1 MAMRKGS
8 YNGIAFY
15 AESHDLETGRRIVVT
30 EYPQKNAADTED
42 MGRAARH
49 FTLDMIILGKDYMA
63 YRDILQADLEEG
75 GIGELVHPW
84 LGKLKVRAGKVRL
97 RETSRE
103 RMKAVITVEFHEA
116 AEPPQDGDDIASDKF
131 NRLAASFDAAAVK
144 AFSEDFSVEGAISRL
159 VSAAEQSIGAALAVM
174 AGVSGRLNGLND
186 LATRIRA
193 ISQSI
198 TSLVLTPANLALQL
212 MAAVHTITD
221 THFNPLGALRN
232 QLSLARQSARAVSTS
247 AGTGT
252 ARQAAANA
260 NAVSAL
266 IRSLAIAEA
275 VRLYSGQIQ
284 RATVVENATAAG
296 VIFDTRNDAAAAR
309 DAILEQMDELMPDAS
324 DLVYAA
330 LMDTQAAVVSQFR
343 AIAPAASLEVVSVP
357 ASLPMLVIAQRLYGD
372 GSMADDL
379 VKRNAIAH
387 PLFVPAGTELEVR
400 RG

>member
-63 YRDILQADLEEG
+63 QRDILQADLEEG

-103 RMKAVITVEFHEA
+103 RMKATLTVEFHEA
-116 AEPPQDGDDIASDKF
+116 ADAPQDGTAIPASELNSK
-131 NRLAASFDAAAVK
+131 AAALDAAALE
-144 AFSEDFSVEGAISRL
+144 AFAAEFSVEGP
-159 VSAAEQSIGAALAVM
+159 VSLLAMAEQAIASGLAVM
-174 AGVSGRLNGLND
+174 AGISGRLNGLND
-186 LATRIRA
+186 LATRIRS

-198 TSLVLTPANLALQL
+198 TSLALTPANLALQL

-232 QLSLARQSARAVSTS
+232 QLSLARQSARVVSTS

-275 VRLYSGQIQ
+275 VRLYSGEIQ
-284 RATVVENATAAG
+284 RETVVENATAEG

-309 DAILEQMDELMPDAS
+309 DALLEQLDELMPDAS

-372 GSMADDL
+372 GFMADDL

>member
-30 EYPQKNAADTED
+30 EYPQKNSADTED

-49 FTLDMIILGKDYMA
+49 FTLDMILLGRDYMA
-63 YRDILQADLEEG
+63 QRDILQAALEEG

-84 LGKLKVRAGKVRL
+84 LGKLNVRAGKTRL

-103 RMKAVITVEFHEA
+103 RMKAVLTVEFHEA
-116 AEPPQDGDDIASDKF
+116 AEAPQDGIPIPASDLNNKAAALDEAALEAFAAEFTVDGPVSLLALAEQAIAS
-131 NRLAASFDAAAVK
+131 
-144 AFSEDFSVEGAISRL
+144 G
-159 VSAAEQSIGAALAVM
+159 LAVM
-174 AGVSGRLNGLND
+174 AGISGRLNGLND
-186 LATRIRA
+186 LAARIRA

-198 TSLVLTPANLALQL
+198 TSLALTPANLALQL
-212 MAAVHTITD
+212 LAAVHTITD
-221 THFNPLGALRN
+221 TNFNPLGALRN

-260 NAVSAL
+260 NAVNAL
-266 IRSLAIAEA
+266 IRTVAIAEA
-275 VRLYSGQIQ
+275 VRLYSGEIQ
-284 RATVVENATAAG
+284 RAAVVENAAQAG
-296 VIFDTRNDAAAAR
+296 VTFDTRNEAASAR
-309 DAILEQMDELMPDAS
+309 DSLLQQMDELMADA
-324 DLVYAA
+324 DDRVYVA
-330 LMDTQAAVVSQFR
+330 LMDAQAAVVSQFR
-343 AIAPAASLEVVSVP
+343 AIAPAASLEVISVP

-372 GSMADDL
+372 GAMADDL

>member
-42 MGRAARH
+42 MGRTARH

-63 YRDILQADLEEG
+63 QRDLLQADLEEG

-103 RMKAVITVEFHEA
+103 RMKATLTVEFHEA
-116 AEPPQDGDDIASDKF
+116 ADVPQDGVAIPASDLNTK
-131 NRLAASFDAAAVK
+131 AAALDEAALE
-144 AFSEDFSVEGAISRL
+144 AFSAEFSVDGP
-159 VSAAEQSIGAALAVM
+159 VSLLALAEQAIARGLAVM
-174 AGVSGRLNGLND
+174 AGISGRLNGLND

-212 MAAVHTITD
+212 MSAVHTITD
-221 THFNPLGALRN
+221 THFYPLGALRN

-252 ARQAAANA
+252 ARQAAANS
-260 NAVSAL
+260 NAVAAL

-275 VRLYSGQIQ
+275 VRLYSGEIQ
-284 RATVVENATAAG
+284 RATVAASATAEG

-387 PLFVPAGTELEVR
+387 PLFVPAGSELEVR